1 MSNDDNWIDE
11 RLAEAKQI
19 HPLVTDATVTQMK
32 SLLKGP
38 ISERPLRATELVD
51 IATALIADMATSIPP
66 EAQQG
71 HED

>member
-1 MSNDDNWIDE
+1 MSNNDNWIDE

-38 ISERPLRATELVD
+38 ISERPLRPNELAD
-51 IATALIADMATSIPP
+51 IARALITDMATSILPKAP
-66 EAQQG
+66 
-71 HED
+71 